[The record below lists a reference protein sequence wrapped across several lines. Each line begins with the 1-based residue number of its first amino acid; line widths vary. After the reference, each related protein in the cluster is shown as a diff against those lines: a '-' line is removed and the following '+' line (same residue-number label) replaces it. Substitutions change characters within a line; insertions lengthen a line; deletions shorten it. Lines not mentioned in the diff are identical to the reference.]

1 LSQMVAP
8 QMHLLHLVTVARAL
22 GGLGGEHRAALA
34 ARLLAAGQALLPD
47 GHVPTSTERANFAAA
62 EELARG
68 VLGDAA
74 YETAYAEGAGLS
86 QEEATA
92 LVEAHRE

>member
-1 LSQMVAP
+1 M
-8 QMHLLHLVTVARAL
+8 
-22 GGLGGEHRAALA
+22 
-34 ARLLAAGQALLPD
+34 
-47 GHVPTSTERANFAAA
+47 PTSTERANFAAA